1 MSSRF
6 FLCVPGL
13 FSHSSTRH
21 HADPILRLPR
31 PDLTGAVKRGP
42 HVRGRQAMA
51 TAATTTSSTATTT
64 TTTCSSP
71 SSTTSPIHPAVP
83 HRRRLNDIERVDYAH
98 GAAADDCAACGG
110 VAPDAALADDDECGH
125 GTRRRG
131 RHALRRRRRAALLL
145 ARRKRAWVIGAG
157 GQAWMRASCCACSA
171 SSRSS
176 GSWDRTG
183 EAEVAAV
190 AVAQALA
197 PLAAAAA
204 ATATTAEA
212 RQEGGGGRR
221 RRDGVDGGE
230 PDGSHAPPARPAGAY
245 VHSPLITR
253 STLTSLDR
261 HSFITKII

>member
-110 VAPDAALADDDECGH
+110 VAPTPPRGRRRVRPRAPCRRGVTPCGGGGGRRCCWRGGSALGRRGGRAGVDEGVVLCLLGLVAVVGFLGSHRRGGSGGGGGGAGSGALA
-125 GTRRRG
+125 
-131 RHALRRRRRAALLL
+131 RRRRR
-145 ARRKRAWVIGAG
+145 RRR
-157 GQAWMRASCCACSA
+157 R
-171 SSRSS
+171 R
-176 GSWDRTG
+176 
-183 EAEVAAV
+183 
-190 AVAQALA
+190 
-197 PLAAAAA
+197 
-204 ATATTAEA
+204 EA